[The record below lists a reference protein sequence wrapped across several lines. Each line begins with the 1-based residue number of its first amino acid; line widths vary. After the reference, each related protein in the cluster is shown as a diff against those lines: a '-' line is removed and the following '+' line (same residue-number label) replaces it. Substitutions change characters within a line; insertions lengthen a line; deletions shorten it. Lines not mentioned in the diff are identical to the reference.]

1 MGCPTNEPVPVP
13 HEWHQPGGLI
23 IGGIASQIIYHSLE
37 IDFKEPP
44 SQKLFQDPEMITKFY
59 QHILSLAFAVDEINK
74 NPTLLPNVTLGFHIY
89 DSYYDAMATYR
100 TTLDLL
106 FKSHKFVPNYI
117 CDTRKKVIAVIGGLG
132 SDTSSLM
139 AVILG
144 FYKIPQLTYGSF
156 PHKDML
162 ISEFPSLYCMV
173 PNERLQ
179 YMGIVQLLQYF
190 GWTWVG
196 LIPVDNNSGEL
207 FVQTL
212 EPLLSQHKICS
223 AFTQRIPQISH
234 FDNLDKLTGI
244 VANLHLYFAD
254 NNVTAL
260 LVYGESLT
268 ISWLRTIILFYV
280 YRKTENASFRK
291 VWITTTQ
298 IDFILT
304 GLQRGWGLQQFHGAI
319 SFAIHSKELLGFQ
332 EFLQHIRPYGMQK
345 DAFFND
351 FWEQAFD
358 CELQDP
364 SEAMEVD
371 RACTGEEK
379 MENLPAPSYEVPM
392 TGQSYS
398 IYNGVYAVA
407 HALHAMVS
415 SQSCQRGFISRVNQ
429 LVLQDLQPWQLHPFL
444 QGNSFNNS
452 AGETVSFNDKR
463 ETEGGFDIMNIII
476 FPNESYQKVK
486 VGRMDPNAPEGRELI
501 INEYIIV
508 WYEDLNKTLPLSVC
522 NDHCQ
527 PGSQK
532 KRKEAEKFCC
542 YDCIP
547 CAEGKISNKKDVSDC
562 FQCPEDEFP
571 NKDRTECITKVIS
584 FLSFDEPLG
593 ITLTSVALF
602 FCLITAMVLGI
613 FIRHKDTPIVK
624 ANNRDLTY
632 ALLVSLLLC
641 FHSSLLFLGQPG
653 KVSCLLRQPTFGTIF
668 SVAVSC
674 VLAKTITVVLAFMAT
689 KPGSSMRKW
698 VGKGLSNSI
707 VFCFALIQACI
718 CIVWLATSPPFPD
731 FDLHSATEEIIL
743 QCNEGSV
750 AMFYCVLGYMGL
762 LAIASFTVAFLAR
775 KLPDSFNEAK
785 FITFS
790 MLAFCSVW
798 VSFVPTYLSTKG
810 KNMVAVEIFSIL
822 ASSAGLLGC
831 IFSPK
836 CYIIVLKPE
845 LNNREQIV
853 RRKIYLFQGVLSDVQ
868 LVSSGAGTVRPGEN
882 LRLLCKV
889 TGVSI
894 TDSNS
899 VWNWIRQ
906 PSGKVLEWIARI
918 YSHDGGKWFAA
929 SLQSRVTISSD
940 NSKNEFSLQLNSL
953 TAADTAVYFCARE
966 PHSETRPIGHLYK
979 KEEIQSE
986 HKFLSLLR
994 ATSNTEKFI
1003 PILQREKA
1011 DVFNIQA
1018 YSG

>member
-1 MGCPTNEPVPVP
+1 KYLLHIQVHLTCSFNY
-13 HEWHQPGGLI
+13 L
-23 IGGIASQIIYHSLE
+23 L
-37 IDFKEPP
+37 
-44 SQKLFQDPEMITKFY
+44 MITKFY

-117 CDTRKKVIAVIGGLG
+117 CDTRKKVI
-132 SDTSSLM
+132 
-139 AVILG
+139 
-144 FYKIPQLTYGSF
+144 LTYGSF

-429 LVLQDLQPWQLHPFL
+429 LVLQDLQPWQ
-444 QGNSFNNS
+444 
-452 AGETVSFNDKR
+452 
-463 ETEGGFDIMNIII
+463 
-476 FPNESYQKVK
+476 SYQKVK

-501 INEYIIV
+501 INEYII
-508 WYEDLNKTLPLSVC
+508 TLPLSVC

-602 FCLITAMVLGI
+602 FCLIT
-613 FIRHKDTPIVK
+613 
-624 ANNRDLTY
+624 
-632 ALLVSLLLC
+632 
-641 FHSSLLFLGQPG
+641 
-653 KVSCLLRQPTFGTIF
+653 
-668 SVAVSC
+668 
-674 VLAKTITVVLAFMAT
+674 
-689 KPGSSMRKW
+689 
-698 VGKGLSNSI
+698 KGL
-707 VFCFALIQACI
+707 
-718 CIVWLATSPPFPD
+718 
-731 FDLHSATEEIIL
+731 
-743 QCNEGSV
+743 
-750 AMFYCVLGYMGL
+750 
-762 LAIASFTVAFLAR
+762 R
-775 KLPDSFNEAK
+775 
-785 FITFS
+785 
-790 MLAFCSVW
+790 
-798 VSFVPTYLSTKG
+798 
-810 KNMVAVEIFSIL
+810 
-822 ASSAGLLGC
+822 
-831 IFSPK
+831 
-836 CYIIVLKPE
+836 
-845 LNNREQIV
+845 
-853 RRKIYLFQGVLSDVQ
+853 
-868 LVSSGAGTVRPGEN
+868 
-882 LRLLCKV
+882 
-889 TGVSI
+889 
-894 TDSNS
+894 
-899 VWNWIRQ
+899 
-906 PSGKVLEWIARI
+906 
-918 YSHDGGKWFAA
+918 
-929 SLQSRVTISSD
+929 
-940 NSKNEFSLQLNSL
+940 
-953 TAADTAVYFCARE
+953 
-966 PHSETRPIGHLYK
+966 
-979 KEEIQSE
+979 
-986 HKFLSLLR
+986 
-994 ATSNTEKFI
+994 
-1003 PILQREKA
+1003 
-1011 DVFNIQA
+1011 
-1018 YSG
+1018 